1 MECHCL
7 PAHEL
12 PHTTPL
18 YSAFLTEF
26 PTAQRYF
33 GHAPNFVGARA
44 AAGEVRLA
52 PEARAGI
59 AGLLREQN
67 RALGGGDDVAR
78 NIERLAAGAVAVVTG
93 QQVGLFG
100 GPAYSFYKA
109 LTAAR
114 LAQELTDAGVDAV
127 PVFWLASEDHDLAEV
142 NHCYWPGAG
151 AALERLELELGEHAA
166 GRSVGSVQFG
176 AAVTPL
182 VKRAADLLQ
191 GESYEWVEGALR
203 ASYAPSETL
212 STAFGKMMTRLL
224 AGRGLIMLDPLDARV
239 HRLAAPVYAR
249 ALEEREALASELMA
263 RGKELEKAGFHA
275 QVKVTARST
284 LLFCEVDGRRVAIRQ
299 VAREL
304 AQKKGAALSA
314 GDAPL
319 RVEDARAMLEASPEK
334 FSANALL
341 RPVVQDSVLPTAA
354 YIGGPAEIAY
364 LAQSQVIYKRLLGRM
379 PAVLPRAAFT
389 LVDAHTAKLLERYGL
404 SVREVMAG
412 RQGLRRKMEQASV
425 PRGLARQFESGEKT
439 LRALLAKLRGPL
451 RKLDST
457 LEGALDNAERKMLYQ
472 FSKLRG
478 RAGRAESFR
487 TGVLDR
493 HERALLDTLH
503 PRHGG
508 LQERV
513 HGLPPWLARYGP
525 PLLDE
530 LERRAKGGA
539 QHQVLFL

>member
-26 PTAQRYF
+26 SKVQSYF
-33 GHAPNFVGARA
+33 AHAPDANGARA
-44 AAGEVRLA
+44 AAAEVRLTL
-52 PEARAGI
+52 EARAAI
-59 AGLLREQN
+59 VEVLREQN

-78 NIERLAAGAVAVVTG
+78 NVERLAGGAVAVVTG

-142 NHCYWPGAG
+142 NHCYWPGEGG
-151 AALERLELELGEHAA
+151 ALQRLELELGEHAA
-166 GRSVGSVQFG
+166 GRSVGSVQLG

-182 VKRAADLLQ
+182 VKRAAELLQ
-191 GESYEWVEGALR
+191 GESYEWMESALR

-224 AGRGLIMLDPLDARV
+224 AGRGMIMLDPLDARV

-249 ALEEREALASELMA
+249 ALEEREALASELSA
-263 RGKELEKAGFHA
+263 RGKELDNAVFHA

-299 VAREL
+299 
-304 AQKKGAALSA
+304 KGEALSA

-319 RVEDARAMLEASPEK
+319 RVEDARAMLEASPER

-364 LAQSQVIYKRLLGRM
+364 LAQAQAIYMRLLGRM

-389 LVDAHTAKLLERYGL
+389 LVDAHTAKLLARYGL
-404 SVREVMAG
+404 SPRDVIAG

-425 PRGLARQFESGEKT
+425 PRGLAKQFDDGERQ
-439 LRALLAKLRGPL
+439 LRGMLGKLRTPL

-457 LEGALDNAERKMLYQ
+457 LEGALENAEEKMLYQ
-472 FSKLRG
+472 FQGLRS
-478 RAGRAESFR
+478 RAGRAETLRGS
-487 TGVLDR
+487 VLDR
-493 HERALLDTLH
+493 HERALLDALH

-530 LERRAKGGA
+530 LERRVKGGA
-539 QHQVLFL
+539 QHQVLLL

>member
-18 YSAFLTEF
+18 YSAFLTDF
-26 PTAQRYF
+26 ARVQRFF
-33 GHAPNFVGARA
+33 GHAPNLDGARA
-44 AAGEVRLA
+44 AAAEVK
-52 PEARAGI
+52 RAGRGAVALQARETI
-59 AGLLREQN
+59 VEVLREQN

-78 NIERLAAGAVAVVTG
+78 SIERLAAGAVAVVTG

-114 LAQELTDAGVDAV
+114 LAQELTEAGVDAV

-142 NHCYWPGAG
+142 NHCYWASEGG
-151 AALERLELELGEHAA
+151 GALERLELELGEHAA

-176 AAVTPL
+176 ATVTPL
-182 VKRAADLLQ
+182 VKRAAELLH
-191 GESYEWVEGALR
+191 GESYEWVAGALR
-203 ASYAPSETL
+203 AGYAPSETL
-212 STAFGKMMTRLL
+212 SSAFGKMMSRLL

-263 RGKELEKAGFHA
+263 RGKELDKAGFHA

-284 LLFCEVDGRRVAIRQ
+284 LLFCEVDGRRVALRQ
-299 VAREL
+299 
-304 AQKKGAALSA
+304 KGEGLST
-314 GDAPL
+314 GEAPL
-319 RVEDARAMLEASPEK
+319 RVEDARAMLESSPET

-404 SVREVMAG
+404 SVREVIGG
-412 RQGLRRKMEQASV
+412 RQGVRRKMEQASV
-425 PRGLARQFESGEKT
+425 PRGLAKQFEGGEKT
-439 LRALLAKLRGPL
+439 LRGLLEKLRGPL
-451 RKLDST
+451 RKLDGT
-457 LEGALDNAERKMLYQ
+457 LEGALDKAERKMLYQ
-472 FSKLRG
+472 FLKLRG
-478 RAGRAESFR
+478 RAGRAENFR
-487 TGVLDR
+487 TGVLDQ
-493 HERALLDTLH
+493 HERGLLDTLH
-503 PRHGG
+503 PSHGG

-530 LERRAKGGA
+530 LERRAVSGA
-539 QHQVLFL
+539 QHHILFL

>member
-18 YSAFLTEF
+18 YSAFLTDF
-26 PTAQRYF
+26 AKVQQFF
-33 GHAPNFVGARA
+33 GHAPSLDGVRA
-44 AAGEVRLA
+44 AAAELKRVGHEPVALQARESIVEV
-52 PEARAGI
+52 
-59 AGLLREQN
+59 LREQN
-67 RALGGGDDVAR
+67 RGLGGGDDVAR
-78 NIERLAAGAVAVVTG
+78 NVERLAAGALAVVTG

-142 NHCYWPGAG
+142 NHCYWPGEG
-151 AALERLELELGEHAA
+151 GALERLELELGEHAA

-182 VKRAADLLQ
+182 VKRAAELLQ
-191 GESYEWVEGALR
+191 GESYEWVESALR

-212 STAFGKMMTRLL
+212 SSAFGKMMTRLL

-239 HRLAAPVYAR
+239 HRPAAPVYAR
-249 ALEEREALASELMA
+249 ALEERETLASELTA
-263 RGKELEKAGFHA
+263 RGKELDKAGFHA

-299 VAREL
+299 
-304 AQKKGAALSA
+304 KGEALSA

-319 RVEDARAMLEASPEK
+319 RVEDARAMLEASPER

-404 SVREVMAG
+404 SVREVIAG
-412 RQGLRRKMEQASV
+412 RQGMRRKMEQASV
-425 PRGLARQFESGEKT
+425 PHGLAKQFDSAEKT
-439 LRALLAKLRGPL
+439 LRGLLEKLRGPL
-451 RKLDST
+451 RKLDGT
-457 LEGALDNAERKMLYQ
+457 LEDALDNAERKMLYQ
-472 FSKLRG
+472 FLKLRG

-493 HERALLDTLH
+493 HERALLDMLH

-530 LERRAKGGA
+530 LERRARSGA
-539 QHQVLFL
+539 HHQVLFL

>member
-1 MECHCL
+1 
-7 PAHEL
+7 
-12 PHTTPL
+12 
-18 YSAFLTEF
+18 
-26 PTAQRYF
+26 
-33 GHAPNFVGARA
+33 AR
-44 AAGEVRLA
+44 
-52 PEARAGI
+52 
-59 AGLLREQN
+59 
-67 RALGGGDDVAR
+67 
-78 NIERLAAGAVAVVTG
+78 
-93 QQVGLFG
+93 
-100 GPAYSFYKA
+100 
-109 LTAAR
+109 
-114 LAQELTDAGVDAV
+114 ELTDAGMDAV

-142 NHCYWPGAG
+142 NHCYWPGEG
-151 AALERLELELGEHAA
+151 SELERLELELGEHAA
-166 GRSVGSVQFG
+166 GRSVGSVQLG
-176 AAVTPL
+176 ARVTPL
-182 VKRAADLLQ
+182 VTRAAELLQ

-212 STAFGKMMTRLL
+212 SSAFGKMMSRLL

-239 HRLAAPVYAR
+239 QRLAAPVYAR
-249 ALEEREALASELMA
+249 ALEERAALASELMA
-263 RGKELEKAGFHA
+263 RGKELDKAGFHA

-284 LLFCEVDGRRVAIRQ
+284 LLFCELDGRRVALRQ
-299 VAREL
+299 
-304 AQKKGAALSA
+304 KGEGLSA
-314 GDAPL
+314 VDAPL
-319 RVEDARAMLEASPEK
+319 RVEDARAMLEASPER

-389 LVDAHTAKLLERYGL
+389 LVDAHTAKLLGRYGL
-404 SVREVMAG
+404 SVREVIAG
-412 RQGLRRKMEQASV
+412 RQGMRRKMEQASV
-425 PRGLARQFESGEKT
+425 PRGLAKQFESGEKT
-439 LRALLAKLRGPL
+439 LHALLEKLRGPL
-451 RKLDST
+451 RKLDGT
-457 LEGALDNAERKMLYQ
+457 LEGALDKAERKMLYQ
-472 FSKLRG
+472 FLKLRG

-487 TGVLDR
+487 NGVLDR

-503 PRHGG
+503 PHRA